1 VVRIVVIVEDVETC
15 RPMLPGSTHIDG
27 GSERLPLVTLDTRL
41 AEAAKR
47 DGFRVTQ
54 PGLR

>member
-1 VVRIVVIVEDVETC
+1 VEDVETC